1 MRPFSLREHIS
12 DYFDFSEVINPP
24 DILFKKRR
32 TDGLCAMFRIE
43 EGRIGITTSYYVG
56 ADWIPNHEGD
66 HWVYVESK
74 LNTKFD
80 TETGEEKDPQEEK
93 ELVKVD
99 VLKMLFQALEEPDVR
114 DHTEELFEI
123 KFDSPWISLQKNQ
136 DLISPLI
143 MIQFLNQVKDIVRK
157 GLKKSYYKVER
168 NLYAKVKGKVLVSQT
183 IKQNLVKNKNL
194 NTFCQYEQFGTDG
207 LENRLLK
214 KTLTFIKRYLG
225 NYKSLGSD
233 AYLEETFNFIQPAF
247 EGVSEEVQLHEIKH
261 FKFNPFY
268 KNYEKAIELA
278 KLILQRF
285 SYNLNS
291 IQDQET
297 ILTPPYWIDMSK
309 LFELYV
315 LGLLKKKYGSQV
327 QYHEQTHGNELDFLF
342 YDNENSLVI
351 DAKYKPGY
359 IGKSHQG
366 LHADIRQVSGYAR
379 LRKIRERLRISNR
392 DLLLGCVIIYPD
404 LNLKS
409 KELGNLTNDEVKQYE
424 KAWKVGV
431 KLPIYKLEKER
442 M

>member
-1 MRPFSLREHIS
+1 M
-12 DYFDFSEVINPP
+12 
-24 DILFKKRR
+24 FKKRR
-32 TDGLCAMFRIE
+32 NDGLCATFKSL
-43 EGRIGITTSYYVG
+43 EGKIGISTSYYVG
-56 ADWIPNHEGD
+56 ADWIPDHVGD

-80 TETGEEKDPQEEK
+80 EDSGEEQKPQEEK
-93 ELVKVD
+93 ELVQID

-114 DHTEELFEI
+114 DHTKELFEI
-123 KFDSPWISLQKNQ
+123 KFDSPWIQLQKNQ

-157 GLKKSYYKVER
+157 GLKRSYYKVER

-194 NTFCQYEQFGTDG
+194 NTYCQYEQFGVDG

-214 KTLTFIKRYLG
+214 KTLTFIRRYLSTFKG
-225 NYKSLGSD
+225 LESE
-233 AYLEETFNFIQPAF
+233 AYFQETFNFIQPAF
-247 EGVSEEVQLHEIKH
+247 EGVSEEVQLHEIKY

-278 KLILQRF
+278 KLILHRF

-315 LGLLKKKYGSQV
+315 LKLLKKSSFGSKIR
-327 QYHEQTHGNELDFLF
+327 YHERTYGNEVDYLF
-342 YDNENSLVI
+342 YGDEESLVI

-359 IGKSHQG
+359 IGRRHQG

-379 LRKIRERLRISNR
+379 LKEIRNRLKLSNK
-392 DLLLGCVIIYPD
+392 DLLLGCVIIFPD
-404 LNLKS
+404 LESGTDKIELLTS
-409 KELGNLTNDEVKQYE
+409 KNKEVDQYE
-424 KAWKVGV
+424 KVWKLGV
-431 KLPIYKLEKER
+431 MLPTIDTVLSNL
-442 M
+442 